1 MVELIVLCTVF
12 QFLVFKRNQKRSLN
26 LKTISFVGQPSDKTE
41 KKKNSQGKKVTKTYK
56 AVLLLTDTRICES
69 VIAQF
74 SVTVKTHRRLFLGI
88 FLLPP

>member
-1 MVELIVLCTVF
+1 M
-12 QFLVFKRNQKRSLN
+12 
-26 LKTISFVGQPSDKTE
+26 GQPSDKIE
-41 KKKNSQGKKVTKTYK
+41 KKKKVEKKVTKTYK
-56 AVLLLTDTRICES
+56 AVLLFTDPRICES